1 MLGFD
6 RRAAR
11 YTWTAAVVLLLLYLV
26 YLVRTT
32 LFIFVVALLFAYLL
46 SPLVNLFDRFLPV
59 SRTRT
64 RTPALALAYV
74 IFIGIVVL
82 LVVQIGSR
90 VVEQASTL
98 GKKFPD
104 MIANW
109 EKPSSNST
117 LDSIKQQIVDRVR
130 TQVAAHS
137 GDLLS
142 ALTQAGLKFITVASD
157 LIYVVIIPILAFF
170 FLKDGPL
177 MRQHVLEM
185 VEDGPRRAL
194 LDDVMADLHLLL
206 AHYMRAL
213 VLLSLAT
220 FTAYSIAFS
229 IMGVPFAILLAAL
242 GGMLEFIPMVGPLSA
257 GVMILIVGA
266 VSGAPLLAILIFLLA
281 YRVFQDYILSPHLM
295 GQGVEVH
302 PLLLLFGVFAGAE
315 VAGIPGTFLSVPVL
329 AMVRILYL
337 RFRKVRFGLQFPS
350 ASSAR
355 PGSTARQ

>member
-1 MLGFD
+1 
-6 RRAAR
+6 
-11 YTWTAAVVLLLLYLV
+11 
-26 YLVRTT
+26 
-32 LFIFVVALLFAYLL
+32 
-46 SPLVNLFDRFLPV
+46 
-59 SRTRT
+59 
-64 RTPALALAYV
+64 
-74 IFIGIVVL
+74 
-82 LVVQIGSR
+82 
-90 VVEQASTL
+90 
-98 GKKFPD
+98 
-104 MIANW
+104 
-109 EKPSSNST
+109 
-117 LDSIKQQIVDRVR
+117 
-130 TQVAAHS
+130 
-137 GDLLS
+137 
-142 ALTQAGLKFITVASD
+142 
-157 LIYVVIIPILAFF
+157 
-170 FLKDGPL
+170 
-177 MRQHVLEM
+177 M